1 MLALI
6 PLVCFAL
13 VVASQFRLIH
23 SSKLAEMRKFQA
35 FGVSDDRAQQFYRDT
50 ALPAFKERWPAMVV
64 NGSLLSA
71 FTLSVAWL
79 TTH

>member
-13 VVASQFRLIH
+13 VVASQFRLIR
-23 SSKLAEMRKFQA
+23 SSKLAQVRKFQA
-35 FGVSDDRAQQFYRDT
+35 FGVSDDRARQFYRDA
-50 ALPAFKERWPAMVV
+50 ALPAFKERWLAMVV

-71 FTLSVAWL
+71 FTLSVVWFAM
-79 TTH
+79 H